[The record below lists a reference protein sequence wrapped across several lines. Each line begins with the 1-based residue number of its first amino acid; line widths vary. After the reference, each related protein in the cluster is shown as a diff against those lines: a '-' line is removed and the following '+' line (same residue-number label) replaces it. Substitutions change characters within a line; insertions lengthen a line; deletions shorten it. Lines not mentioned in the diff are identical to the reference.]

1 MKRILPFLSLL
12 IAGIQGFGQ
21 TTALHF
27 DGVNDYVSITNKS
40 SLNGPSKI
48 TIESWVYV
56 DNFNSSPCGDCAPV
70 VWQQDN
76 AYRFGTGNGQGI
88 HFTLAGSSG
97 NQTLNISSAL
107 KANTWHHI
115 AGTFDGSKMRVY
127 VDGVVKDSATT
138 SFSSINYKSSNTAV
152 WIGDP
157 VTGYGGILEETR
169 IWDYARSLVQIKDGM
184 YRKYPDNESGLVL
197 QLSYEDG
204 LPYKSN
210 STVSGVVDNTLNK
223 NDGVLN
229 NFALKDSTSNFVLGR
244 SYCDTTIYAS
254 MKLWVCD
261 KYTAPSKKW
270 STTVSGKFQD
280 TIMSY
285 RGCDSVI
292 SLEIYVKKSTGAIL
306 NFAKCDSVQSPS
318 NPNLYY
324 KKSGKFQ
331 ERIKNAAGCDS
342 LITVNVLITKP
353 SYTEYAYSNCYSVTL
368 KNGKTV
374 TKSGTYSDSFKGFGG
389 CDSVIVHKVT
399 IKERSFVT
407 RNLGICRFVVCP
419 TNKDKVFKKE
429 GVYYDTIKNYIGCD
443 SIIEYVV
450 KSSSTSGKI
459 KAVACSQYKSPSGS
473 YIWKNS
479 GTYNDT
485 IIGGNKAGC
494 DSFVTVEL
502 IIIKPVNESLNPIG
516 CGVYVSPTGKSYYS
530 SGTYSETVKSSLG
543 CDSIKYTLNVTIV
556 NVNTQITRDW
566 NTLSAV
572 AMSAGYRW
580 LDCKNAMSFIT
591 GQNAQQFTP
600 SATGQYAVEVTES
613 GCIDTSQC
621 LNFAWT
627 GVEGLSN
634 VDIQLMP
641 NPNNGEFKIVLK
653 NEMKNVKI
661 LIHDL
666 NGKLVWSKLYN
677 TMLSESIST
686 NLTTGMYII
695 HLSSDQGQSMSKFM
709 VE

>member
-1 MKRILPFLSLL
+1 MKKILPFLSFL
-12 IAGIQGFGQ
+12 IIGIQCFGQ
-21 TTALHF
+21 TTALHL
-27 DGVNDYVSITNKS
+27 DGVNDYVSISNQS

-76 AYRFGTGNGQGI
+76 SYRFGTGNGQGI

-97 NQTLNISSAL
+97 NQSLNISSAL

-127 VDGVVKDSATT
+127 VDGVIKDSANT
-138 SFSSINYKSSNTAV
+138 SFTAINYKSSNTAV

-169 IWDYARSLVQIKDGM
+169 IWDYARNLAQIKDGM

-204 LPYKSN
+204 IPYKSN
-210 STVSGVVDNTLNK
+210 STVTGVADNTLNN

-244 SYCDTTIYAS
+244 SYCDTAVYAS

-306 NFAKCDSVQSPS
+306 NFAQCDSVQSPT
-318 NPNLYY
+318 NPKLYY

-353 SYTEYAYSNCYSVTL
+353 SYTEYTYSNCYSVTL
-368 KNGKTV
+368 KNGKIV

-389 CDSVIVHKVT
+389 CDSVIVHKVI
-399 IKERSFVT
+399 IKDRSFVS

-429 GVYYDTIKNYIGCD
+429 GIYYDTIKNYIGCD

-459 KAVACSQYKSPSGS
+459 SAVACTQYKSPSGS

-479 GTYNDT
+479 GTYKDT

-494 DSFVTVEL
+494 DSFVTVDL
-502 IIIKPVNESLNPIG
+502 TIIKPINESLNPIG
-516 CGVYVSPTGKSYYS
+516 CGVYTSPLGKMYYS
-530 SGTYSETVKSSLG
+530 TGTYYETLKSSLG

-572 AMSAGYRW
+572 ASSVGYRW
-580 LDCKNAMSFIT
+580 LDCKNSMSHIT
-591 GQNAQQFTP
+591 GQTNQQFTP
-600 SATGQYAVEVTES
+600 SGSGQYAVEITES

-627 GVEGLSN
+627 DVVNPAGIEMKL
-634 VDIQLMP
+634 IP
-641 NPNNGEFKIVLK
+641 NPNSGSFQLLLDRELK
-653 NEMKNVKI
+653 NIEVSI
-661 LIHDL
+661 LDL
-666 NGKLVWSKLYN
+666 KGVIVWKENYQN
-677 TMLSESIST
+677 
-686 NLTTGMYII
+686 
-695 HLSSDQGQSMSKFM
+695 LSSQTITVNLKSGIYLIQINSENGQWVDKLQ
-709 VE
+709 VD

>member
-1 MKRILPFLSLL
+1 MKKILPFLSFL
-12 IAGIQGFGQ
+12 IIGIQCFGQ
-21 TTALHF
+21 TTALHL
-27 DGVNDYVSITNKS
+27 DGVNDYVSISNQS

-76 AYRFGTGNGQGI
+76 SYRFGTGNGQGV

-127 VDGVVKDSATT
+127 VDGVIKDSANT
-138 SFSSINYKSSNTAV
+138 SFTAINYKSSSTAV

-169 IWDYARSLVQIKDGM
+169 IWDYARNLAQIKDGM

-204 LPYKSN
+204 IPYKSN
-210 STVSGVVDNTLNK
+210 STVTGVADNTLNN

-244 SYCDTTIYAS
+244 SYCDTTVYAS

-306 NFAKCDSVQSPS
+306 NFAKCDSVQSPT
-318 NPNLYY
+318 NQNVYY

-353 SYTEYAYSNCYSVTL
+353 SYTEYSYSNCYSVTL

-389 CDSVIVHKVT
+389 CDSVIVHKVI
-399 IKERSFVT
+399 IKARSFVS

-429 GVYYDTIKNYIGCD
+429 GIYYDTIKNYIGCD

-459 KAVACSQYKSPSGS
+459 SAVACTQYKSPSGS

-479 GTYNDT
+479 GTYKDT

-494 DSFVTVEL
+494 DSFVTVDL
-502 IIIKPVNESLNPIG
+502 TIIKPINESLNPIG
-516 CGVYVSPTGKSYYS
+516 CGVYTSPLGKMYYS
-530 SGTYSETVKSSLG
+530 TGTYYETLKSSLG
-543 CDSIKYTLNVTIV
+543 CDSIKYTLNVTII

-572 AMSAGYRW
+572 ATSVGYRW
-580 LDCKNAMSFIT
+580 LDCKNSMSYIA
-591 GQNAQQFTP
+591 GQTNQQFTP
-600 SATGQYAVEVTES
+600 SGSGQYAVEITES

-627 GVEGLSN
+627 N
-634 VDIQLMP
+634 VVNHVGIEMKLIP
-641 NPNNGEFKIVLK
+641 NPNTGSFQLELDRELK
-653 NEMKNVKI
+653 NIRVSI
-661 LIHDL
+661 LDL
-666 NGKLVWSKLYN
+666 KGVVIWKENYQ
-677 TMLSESIST
+677 
-686 NLTTGMYII
+686 NLTSQAISVNLQSGIYLIQI
-695 HLSSDQGQSMSKFM
+695 NSENGQWVDKLQ
-709 VE
+709 VD

>member
-1 MKRILPFLSLL
+1 MRRILPILSFL
-12 IAGIQGFGQ
+12 IIGIQGFAQ
-21 TTALHF
+21 STALHL
-27 DGVNDYVSITNKS
+27 DGVNDYVSISNKS

-48 TIESWVYV
+48 TIESWVYLE
-56 DNFNSSPCGDCAPV
+56 NFNSSPCGDCAPV

-76 AYRFGTGNGQGI
+76 AYRFGTGNAQGI

-97 NQTLNISSAL
+97 NQSLNISSAL

-127 VDGVVKDSATT
+127 VDGILKDSTNT

-169 IWDYARSLVQIKDGM
+169 IWDYARNTAQIKDGM

-204 LPYKSN
+204 VPYKN
-210 STVSGVVDNTLNK
+210 NTAITGVVDNTLNA

-229 NFALKDSTSNFVLGR
+229 NFDLQDSTSNFVLGR

-270 STTVSGKFQD
+270 STSVSGKFQD

-292 SLEIYVKKSTGAIL
+292 TIEVNIKKSTGSIL
-306 NFAKCDSVQSPS
+306 YFAQCDSVKSPAI
-318 NPNLYY
+318 PNLYY
-324 KKSGKFQ
+324 KKSGKFM

-353 SYTEYAYSNCYSVTL
+353 SYTEYSYSNCYSVTM

-374 TKSGTYSDSFKGFGG
+374 TKSGTYIDSFVGFGG

-399 IKERSFVT
+399 VKEQTYAKQS
-407 RNLGICRFVVCP
+407 LGICRFVVCP

-429 GVYYDTIKNYIGCD
+429 GIYYDTIKNRVGCD
-443 SIIEYVV
+443 SIIEYNV
-450 KSSSTSGKI
+450 KSSSTKGTTK
-459 KAVACSQYKSPSGS
+459 VMACTQYKSPSGT
-473 YIWKNS
+473 YTWKSS
-479 GTYNDT
+479 GTYGDT
-485 IIGGNKAGC
+485 LIGGNKAGC
-494 DSFVTVEL
+494 DSFITIDL
-502 IIIKPVNESLNPIG
+502 TIIKPVNENLSPIG
-516 CGVYVSPTGKSYYS
+516 CGVYVSPLGNKIYS
-530 SGTYSETVKSSLG
+530 SGTYNETLKSSLG
-543 CDSIKYTLNVTIV
+543 CDSIKYTLNVSIV
-556 NVNTQITRDW
+556 NVNTQVSRDW
-566 NTLSAV
+566 NTLISSAT
-572 AMSAGYRW
+572 AASYRW
-580 LDCKNAMSFIT
+580 LDCKNSLSFIT
-591 GQNAQQFTP
+591 GETNQEFTP
-600 SATGQYAVEVTES
+600 TGSGQFAVEVTQS
-613 GCIDTSQC
+613 GCIDTSAC
-621 LNFAWT
+621 VTFAWT
-627 GVEGLSN
+627 
-634 VDIQLMP
+634 DIVKPLKVTVKLMP
-641 NPNNGEFKIVLK
+641 NPNSGRFRIELDQSINNVHAQVLD
-653 NEMKNVKI
+653 I
-661 LIHDL
+661 
-666 NGKLVWSKLYN
+666 NGKLIWEDDWQELLTKEVSIELIPGLYFIRLDSTSGSWIDKL
-677 TMLSESIST
+677 
-686 NLTTGMYII
+686 
-695 HLSSDQGQSMSKFM
+695 K